1 MSDIKQILNFM
12 VEVEKLK
19 SVLRKT
25 KPVGHTRYENSAEH
39 SWHVSLMA
47 LLLKDHADDEIDI
60 NRVIKMLLIHDLGEI
75 EAGDTIIYA
84 SETTELKQQESQGIQ
99 KLFALLPDEMQV
111 EFNSLWLEFETG
123 VTNDAKFA
131 KAIDRVPPLLHNIH
145 GEGHSWKLH
154 NIPKEKVFSL
164 NKERIQGASHTLW
177 EAVEIE
183 LDKAVEVGLLS

>member
-25 KPVGHTRYENSAEH
+25 KPVGHFRYENSAEH

-47 LLLKDHADDEIDI
+47 LLLKDHADDEINI

-84 SETTELKQQESQGIQ
+84 SETTEIKQQESQGIH
-99 KLFALLPDEMQV
+99 KLFALLPAKMEV
-111 EFNSLWLEFETG
+111 ELNSLWLEFEAG
-123 VTNDAKFA
+123 ETNDAKFA

-145 GEGHSWKLH
+145 GEGHSWKRH
-154 NIPKEKVFSL
+154 NISKEKVFSL
-164 NKERIQGASHTLW
+164 NKARIQGASHTLW
-177 EAVEIE
+177 EEVETE
-183 LDKAVEVGLLS
+183 LNKAVEAGALS

>member
-111 EFNSLWLEFETG
+111 EFNSLWLEFEAG
-123 VTNDAKFA
+123 LTNDAKFA